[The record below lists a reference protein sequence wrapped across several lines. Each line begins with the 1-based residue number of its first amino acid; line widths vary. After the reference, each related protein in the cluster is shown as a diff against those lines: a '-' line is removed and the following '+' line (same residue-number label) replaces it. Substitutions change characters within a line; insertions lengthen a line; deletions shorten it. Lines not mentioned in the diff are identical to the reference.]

1 MPPFEARLDFPS
13 QPDWLG
19 IYNALPHN
27 ESKRSGFKPIQ
38 LLRCFVFANFI
49 IEQNE
54 LSFRL
59 ASFIMLYERGFCEG
73 YELITFHIQI

>member
-19 IYNALPHN
+19 IYIALPHR
-27 ESKRSGFKPIQ
+27 EGKRSGFEPIR
-38 LLRCFVFANFI
+38 LLRYFVFGSFI

-54 LSFRL
+54 RL
-59 ASFIMLYERGFCEG
+59 LKEWN
-73 YELITFHIQI
+73 